1 MNKKIVKGML
11 TALTVTITLGAM
23 VSKTEASVTNNHKTI
38 VITEDI
44 FESGSIR
51 TQVDTQYKYIQ
62 NIKETTSR
70 DVDIDYII
78 NMNGDTAHVIEN
90 DGDDTVVIYLVSDN
104 EERYNTDTMD
114 TIITTILS
122 EIEGV
127 ESFTIQG
134 RQTSNIY
141 NDDISYR
148 KLTNISISDITN
160 RIPNT
165 YNIVN
170 QVNYQND
177 IYSVEYSLNDSE
189 VEENENTAFDESIYD
204 SNNENINLEKTEKK
218 KNTFTRIIE
227 IIEKIF
233 KK

>member
-11 TALTVTITLGAM
+11 AALTVTITLGGM

-90 DGDDTVVIYLVSDN
+90 DGDDIVVIYLVSDN
-104 EERYNTDTMD
+104 EERYNADIMN

-134 RQTSNIY
+134 RQMSNIY
-141 NDDISYR
+141 NDNITYR
-148 KLTNISISDITN
+148 KLSNISISDITN
-160 RIPNT
+160 YIPST
-165 YNIVN
+165 YNKVN
-170 QVNYQND
+170 QVEQKGD
-177 IYSVEYSLNDSE
+177 IYSVDYSLNDSE

-204 SNNENINLEKTEKK
+204 SNNEHINIEKTEKK
-218 KNTFTRIIE
+218 KMFLQE
-227 IIEKIF
+227 L
-233 KK
+233 